1 MVATL
6 RQFLIVFLVALQVAA
21 PLVHAHVGN
30 NTLHGGLHLHEFEQI
45 HRQSADAYSGAR
57 VSSDHQL
64 GSTDVIVEL
73 GSILKSNQTV
83 DDVAA
88 QAYLPSGFSSF
99 SAGISAG
106 PDLVATDIPKAIV
119 EVFLAQNPSRAPP
132 R

>member
-45 HRQSADAYSGAR
+45 HRPSADSYSGAR
-57 VSSDHQL
+57 VSSGHQL

-73 GSILKSNQTV
+73 GSILKSNQAT
-83 DDVAA
+83 DDAPA
-88 QAYLPSGFSSF
+88 QAFLPSDFSSF
-99 SAGISAG
+99 SPGISANT
-106 PDLVATDIPKAIV
+106 DLVSSDVPKPIV
-119 EVFLAQNPSRAPP
+119 EVFLSQNPSRAPP

>member
-45 HRQSADAYSGAR
+45 HQQSTDSYSGAR
-57 VSSDHQL
+57 LSSGHQL

-73 GSILKSNQTV
+73 GSILKSNQTI

-88 QAYLPSGFSSF
+88 QAYLPSDFASF
-99 SAGISAG
+99 SPGISAG
-106 PDLVATDIPKAIV
+106 TDLVSTDIPRSV
-119 EVFLAQNPSRAPP
+119 VDVFLAQNPSRAPP